1 MVIVVGKTTQDLVV
15 DSICLTFIN
24 QKGIFMKK
32 LLVVALL
39 AASFVGMSEARRC
52 GRVCKT
58 ECAPVC
64 EAKAECIG
72 PARICETTYSCDK
85 SEDCKPVLCAVVP
98 QTRHLD
104 KHVHRTEH
112 VSYSCKPLQGCEQR
126 PSEEQLAFWI
136 KNGNIP
142 GDCQR

>member
-39 AASFVGMSEARRC
+39 AASFVSMSEARRC

-64 EAKAECIG
+64 EAKAECIA
-72 PARICETTYSCDK
+72 PARICDVTYSCDK
-85 SEDCKPVLCAVVP
+85 SEDCKPELCAVVP

-112 VSYSCKPLQGCEQR
+112 VSYSCRPLTGCEQP
-126 PSEEQLAFWI
+126 PSEEQLNAWRLSGKI
-136 KNGNIP
+136 SKTCG
-142 GDCQR
+142 G